1 MLREFRSVLLAGL
14 LTALAA
20 CASGSGESGPGET
33 RGGIPDLRGR
43 RVLVL
48 PTQLRDEAATGAT
61 IDEEIAF
68 ALPARS
74 ERVSWV
80 FPPEAEQILRRS
92 PGIEANLWNLPV
104 GVFLQAEVR
113 RIGDP
118 LHGDIRRLAALV
130 NADLA
135 VIPVQLTYGADEAY
149 HLMVTIVDPIG
160 AWVLFVTTVSGEA
173 GSPGEA
179 MPLASLA
186 DSLSRILVPLG

>member
-1 MLREFRSVLLAGL
+1 MLQKFRSVLLASL
-14 LTALAA
+14 LTCLAA
-20 CASGSGESGPGET
+20 CASGSGDSGPGGT

-48 PTQLRDEAATGAT
+48 PTQLRDEVAAGAT

-68 ALPARS
+68 ALSARS

-80 FPPEAEQILRRS
+80 FPPEAERILRRS
-92 PGIEANLWNLPV
+92 PGIQANLWNLPV

-130 NADLA
+130 DADFA

-149 HLMVTIVDPIG
+149 HLMVTIVDPVG
-160 AWVLFVTTVSGEA
+160 AWVLFVTTVGGEA
-173 GSPGEA
+173 GPPGGG
-179 MPLASLA
+179 MTLASLA
-186 DSLSRILVPLG
+186 DSLSRILVPFG